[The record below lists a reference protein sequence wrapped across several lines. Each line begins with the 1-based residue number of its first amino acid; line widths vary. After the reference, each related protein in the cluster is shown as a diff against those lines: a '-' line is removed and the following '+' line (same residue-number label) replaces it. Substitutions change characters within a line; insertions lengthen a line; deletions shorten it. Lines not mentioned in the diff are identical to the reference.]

1 MNSASC
7 LSGQA
12 GVLKKPSHSQSPA
25 RNRKNVCFAE
35 KASFHYYDTP
45 QTPRRTK
52 KRDTALQTSPCIG
65 ETDGES
71 LGLQDIPAARLFRI
85 LDLARSRDAKHPPD
99 LEKRTVVAVARRNK
113 HAESSTQTIG
123 CKDDEAVLQK
133 RLAKLEAALE
143 HNEALIQHAL
153 EADAQL
159 TERCAVAEARAIELE
174 SSLQE
179 HQQQTTIDA
188 EAAEGRAAELKKK
201 WKDAQALAE
210 NNQQCALS
218 LTLAEARVAAM
229 EGMLQEEQQ
238 KAKIDKLVADTR
250 IFELTEM
257 LAEKQISQA
266 QLSSQSTLSPS
277 PSQLWCYDDDE
288 DEDEDALSVT
298 GEHADLSDVQE
309 QSSMS
314 SLCDDLMEGE
324 GKPSDQHNYAT
335 IPKEFLTFVKQLDV
349 SDFVG
354 DSFNGQG
361 VHDDVTLVD
370 CRTFG
375 DIPGE
380 KSAVEHLALRP
391 SVWRTSFRKS
401 DFVHV

>member
-1 MNSASC
+1 
-7 LSGQA
+7 
-12 GVLKKPSHSQSPA
+12 
-25 RNRKNVCFAE
+25 
-35 KASFHYYDTP
+35 
-45 QTPRRTK
+45 
-52 KRDTALQTSPCIG
+52 
-65 ETDGES
+65 
-71 LGLQDIPAARLFRI
+71 
-85 LDLARSRDAKHPPD
+85 
-99 LEKRTVVAVARRNK
+99 
-113 HAESSTQTIG
+113 
-123 CKDDEAVLQK
+123 VLQK
-133 RLAKLEAALE
+133 RIAKLEAALE